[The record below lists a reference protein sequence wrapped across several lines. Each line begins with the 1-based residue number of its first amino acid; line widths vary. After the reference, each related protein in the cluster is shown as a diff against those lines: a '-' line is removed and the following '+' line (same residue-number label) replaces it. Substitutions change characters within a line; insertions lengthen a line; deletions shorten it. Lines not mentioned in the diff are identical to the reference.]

1 MVQGLITRAQK
12 GCTGSK
18 SWEVSIPPDLNPS
31 SQFIASVPLK
41 SKHSANLIISPSKAV
56 GGATSC
62 WWQVYN
68 VNLSVRF
75 SAPVHVSIVLWQ
87 EVLSLC
93 QQLTSG
99 LIVLSVQ
106 YTCMS
111 ICLSVRLYACLPAH
125 TYHISALAIRNSS
138 HNSCLCSHL
147 VLSPHSL
154 DALLQQWSST
164 SRYERRWF

>member
-1 MVQGLITRAQK
+1 MTHEYPCSITTNAVMVQGLITRARIGLHRK
-12 GCTGSK
+12 EEMGSVHP
-18 SWEVSIPPDLNPS
+18 SWPQSLPP
-31 SQFIASVPLK
+31 QFIASVPLK

-56 GGATSC
+56 GGAISC
-62 WWQVYN
+62 WWQVFN
-68 VNLSVRF
+68 VNLSVRV

-87 EVLSLC
+87 EVLSMC

-125 TYHISALAIRNSS
+125 TYHISALAITL
-138 HNSCLCSHL
+138 HTIL
-147 VLSPHSL
+147 VC
-154 DALLQQWSST
+154 ALI
-164 SRYERRWF
+164 